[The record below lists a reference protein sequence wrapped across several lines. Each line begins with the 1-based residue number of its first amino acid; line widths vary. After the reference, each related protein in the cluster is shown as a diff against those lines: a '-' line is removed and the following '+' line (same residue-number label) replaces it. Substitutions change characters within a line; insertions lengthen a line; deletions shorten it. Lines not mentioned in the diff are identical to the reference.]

1 MLCIIQSQNMFSVI
15 NGLYKKN
22 VTNFV
27 TDHETKGKSP
37 VVNCTPTSPWFYTP
51 GLVSEIQD

>member
-1 MLCIIQSQNMFSVI
+1 MNVMYHTKPKYVLG

-37 VVNCTPTSPWFYTP
+37 VVNCTPNSP
-51 GLVSEIQD
+51 

>member
-37 VVNCTPTSPWFYTP
+37 EVNCTPTSP
-51 GLVSEIQD
+51 